1 MVARKLCPCGEK
13 SLPGFISS
21 VALCQKH
28 YNQLMFGN
36 EQEHKEGQT
45 MLRMSQQN
53 AAATVRQIA

>member
-1 MVARKLCPCGEK
+1 MPTRKLCPCGEK

-53 AAATVRQIA
+53 ATATLRQTA